1 MTKPTRIP
9 TNAIIDQNGCFSSLP
24 SDDPVSENIT
34 ERLNGER
41 ISYYL
46 PERPITDEEVAAI
59 QEHYAT
65 HGTAVKFFEA
75 YSRWPVRSWVKDDH
89 PFPPSEIPAKIRQA
103 SPKPDSTQMRNT
115 MSFVEGWRRKLR
127 DDGFL
132 K

>member
-1 MTKPTRIP
+1 MTSLPP
-9 TNAIIDQNGCFSSLP
+9 PPPNAVIDQNGCFSALR
-24 SDDPVSENIT
+24 SDEPVSENIT
-34 ERLNGER
+34 ARLNGER

-46 PERPITDEEVAAI
+46 PERPITDDEVAAI

-65 HGTAVKFFEA
+65 HGTAAKFFEA

-127 DDGFL
+127 NDGFL

>member
-1 MTKPTRIP
+1 MTRPAAFRQMQLSIRMD
-9 TNAIIDQNGCFSSLP
+9 AFHALR
-24 SDDPVSENIT
+24 SDEPVSENIT
-34 ERLNGER
+34 ARLNGER

-89 PFPPSEIPAKIRQA
+89 PFPPSEIPAKIRQV

>member
-1 MTKPTRIP
+1 MTNQGPIP
-9 TNAIIDQNGCFSSLP
+9 PNAIIDQDGRFSPLLSDEPPPANIQARVNG
-24 SDDPVSENIT
+24 D
-34 ERLNGER
+34 R

-46 PERPITDEEVAAI
+46 PERPISDKEVAAI
-59 QEHYAT
+59 QEHYAA
-65 HGTAVKFFEA
+65 HGATVKFFEA

-103 SPKPDSTQMRNT
+103 SPKPGSTEMRNT